1 MLDLAEAESL
11 FAELQALVALAETG
25 SMERAASDL
34 YLTPSAL
41 TRRIQRLELELGVV
55 LLDRH
60 FKPPKL
66 TRAGF
71 EVLEKSRAILTSLSD
86 LKTSTSG
93 AAIPVG
99 PFRLGL
105 SHALARPEISNVII
119 ELGKQFPLLQPSIG
133 NDISCQ
139 LLARLRLGELDG
151 ALVVLPTQTALPYDL
166 EGVTLAHDTMRVVQA
181 RTSAPANSSKCSEFY
196 RRHWVLNPAGCMV
209 REEIK
214 HRVERLGA
222 PLIVAAELHN
232 PDLQLS
238 LIAGNVGV
246 GMLRA
251 SSLRTHTLRNRLSV
265 IEHPNF
271 NISIRIAFF
280 RARHLG
286 PREQVALELQRILV
300 KHFEGASEAP
310 LRVVREDLLGRAAEH
325 PGRRQIPAAGSAH
338 NGRTRS
344 N

>member
-1 MLDLAEAESL
+1 L

-25 SMERAASDL
+25 SMERAANDL

-41 TRRIQRLELELGVV
+41 TRRIQRLELELGAV

-71 EVLEKSRAILTSLSD
+71 EVLEKSRVILTSLSE

-93 AAIPVG
+93 TAIPVG

-133 NDISCQ
+133 NDVSCQ
-139 LLARLRLGELDG
+139 LLERLRLGELDG
-151 ALVVLPTQTALPYDL
+151 ALVVLPREKILPDGL
-166 EGVTLAHDTMRVVQA
+166 EGVTLADDTMRVVQA
-181 RTSAPANSSKCSEFY
+181 RTSTRSGSWKCPEFY
-196 RRHWVLNPAGCMV
+196 RRNWVLNPAGCMV

-214 HRVERLGA
+214 NRVEGLGA
-222 PLIVAAELHN
+222 PLMVAAELHN

-246 GMLRA
+246 GLLQT
-251 SSLRTHTLRNRLSV
+251 SFLRTHSLRSRLRI

-286 PREQVALELQRILV
+286 TREQVAVELQRILV
-300 KHFEGASEAP
+300 KHFEGTSEAP
-310 LRVVREDLLGRAAEH
+310 
-325 PGRRQIPAAGSAH
+325 SK
-338 NGRTRS
+338 
-344 N
+344 

>member
-1 MLDLAEAESL
+1 L

-25 SMERAASDL
+25 SMERAANDL
-34 YLTPSAL
+34 YLTPSAF

-66 TRAGF
+66 TQAGF
-71 EVLEKSRAILTSLSD
+71 EVLEKSRAILASLSN
-86 LKTSTSG
+86 LKTSASG
-93 AAIPVG
+93 TTIPVG

-105 SHALARPEISNVII
+105 SHALARPEISKVII
-119 ELGKQFPLLQPSIG
+119 DLGKQFPLLQPSIG

-151 ALVVLPTQTALPYDL
+151 ALVVLPTEAALPQDL
-166 EGVTLAHDTMRVVQA
+166 QGVTLAHDAMRVVQA
-181 RTSAPANSSKCSEFY
+181 RTSAQPKSSKCSEFY
-196 RRHWVLNPAGCMV
+196 RRNWVLNPAGCMV

-214 HRVERLGA
+214 NRVERLGA
-222 PLIVAAELHN
+222 PLLVAAELHN

-246 GMLRA
+246 GMLGASFLRA
-251 SSLRTHTLRNRLSV
+251 HALRTRLSIV
-265 IEHPNF
+265 EHPNF

-286 PREQVALELQRILV
+286 TREQVAVELQRILV
-300 KHFEGASEAP
+300 KHFEDADEAP
-310 LRVVREDLLGRAAEH
+310 LRVILGNLVGRAAE
-325 PGRRQIPAAGSAH
+325 PSGRKATTS
-338 NGRTRS
+338 GRLGA
-344 N
+344 

>member
-1 MLDLAEAESL
+1 
-11 FAELQALVALAETG
+11 
-25 SMERAASDL
+25 
-34 YLTPSAL
+34 
-41 TRRIQRLELELGVV
+41 
-55 LLDRH
+55 
-60 FKPPKL
+60 
-66 TRAGF
+66 
-71 EVLEKSRAILTSLSD
+71 VLERSRAILTSLSD
-86 LKTSTSG
+86 LRTSTSG

-105 SHALARPEISNVII
+105 SHAVARPEISNVII

-151 ALVVLPTQTALPYDL
+151 ALVVLPTPTALPYDL

-222 PLIVAAELHN
+222 PLIIAAELHN

-300 KHFEGASEAP
+300 KHFETASEAP
-310 LRVVREDLLGRAAEH
+310 LRVVPEDPIGRAAEH
-325 PGRRQIPAAGSAH
+325 PGRRQVPAAGSAH
-338 NGRTRS
+338 NGRTQS

>member
-1 MLDLAEAESL
+1 L

-25 SMERAASDL
+25 SMERAANDL
-34 YLTPSAL
+34 CLTPSAL
-41 TRRIQRLELELGVV
+41 TRRIQRLELELDVV

-93 AAIPVG
+93 TAIPVG

-133 NDISCQ
+133 NDVSCQ
-139 LLARLRLGELDG
+139 LLDRLRLGELDG
-151 ALVVLPTQTALPYDL
+151 ALVVLPAEKILPEGL
-166 EGVTLAHDTMRVVQA
+166 EGVTLADDTMRVVQA
-181 RTSAPANSSKCSEFY
+181 RTSAKATSSKCPEFY
-196 RRHWVLNPAGCMV
+196 RRNWVLNPAGCMV
-209 REEIK
+209 REEIEN
-214 HRVERLGA
+214 RVERLGA
-222 PLIVAAELHN
+222 PLVVAAELHN

-246 GMLRA
+246 GMLQA
-251 SSLRTHTLRNRLSV
+251 SFLRTHSLRSRLSV

-271 NISIRIAFF
+271 NFAIRIAFF

-286 PREQVALELQRILV
+286 TREQVALELQRILV
-300 KHFEGASEAP
+300 KHFEGA
-310 LRVVREDLLGRAAEH
+310 R
-325 PGRRQIPAAGSAH
+325 
-338 NGRTRS
+338 
-344 N
+344 

>member
-1 MLDLAEAESL
+1 L
-11 FAELQALVALAETG
+11 FAELEALVAVAETG
-25 SMERAASDL
+25 SMERAANDL

-41 TRRIQRLELELGVV
+41 TRRIQRLEVELGVV

-66 TRAGF
+66 TPAGF
-71 EVLEKSRAILTSLSD
+71 EVLQKSRGILSSLSD
-86 LKTSTSG
+86 LKASTSG
-93 AAIPVG
+93 DTSPVG

-105 SHALARPEISNVII
+105 SHALARPDISRVII
-119 ELGKQFPLLQPSIG
+119 DLGKQFPLLQPSIS

-139 LLARLRLGELDG
+139 LLARLHVGELDG
-151 ALVVLPTQTALPYDL
+151 ALVVLPVETPLPHDL
-166 EGVTLAHDTMRVVQA
+166 EGVTLSVEAMRVVQA
-181 RTSAPANSSKCSEFY
+181 RTSAQPRSSKCSEFY
-196 RRHWVLNPAGCMV
+196 RRNWVLNPAGCMV

-214 HRVERLGA
+214 NRVERLGA
-222 PLIVAAELHN
+222 SLMVAAELHN

-251 SSLRTHTLRNRLSV
+251 SFLRTHPLRARLSI

-280 RARHLG
+280 RGRYLG
-286 PREQVALELQRILV
+286 TREQVALELQRTLV
-300 KHFEGASEAP
+300 KHFESASEVP
-310 LRVVREDLLGRAAEH
+310 LRVIRRIVAGRA
-325 PGRRQIPAAGSAH
+325 S
-338 NGRTRS
+338 
-344 N
+344 

>member
-1 MLDLAEAESL
+1 V
-11 FAELQALVALAETG
+11 FAELQALVAMAETG
-25 SMERAASDL
+25 SMERAANDL
-34 YLTPSAL
+34 CLTPSAL

-86 LKTSTSG
+86 LKTSTTG
-93 AAIPVG
+93 TTIPVG

-151 ALVVLPTQTALPYDL
+151 VVVVLPREKILPDGL
-166 EGVTLAHDTMRVVQA
+166 EGVTLAADTMQIVQA
-181 RTSAPANSSKCSEFY
+181 RTSAQPRSSKRSEFY
-196 RRHWVLNPAGCMV
+196 RRNWVLNPAGCMV
-209 REEIK
+209 RDEIQN
-214 HRVERLGA
+214 RVEQLGV
-222 PLIVAAELHN
+222 PLTVAAELHN

-238 LIAGNVGV
+238 LIAGDVGV
-246 GMLRA
+246 GMLQA
-251 SSLRTHTLRNRLSV
+251 SFLRTHALRSRLSIV
-265 IEHPNF
+265 EHPSF

-286 PREQVALELQRILV
+286 TREQVALELQRILV
-300 KHFEGASEAP
+300 KHFEGTSKARSEQF
-310 LRVVREDLLGRAAEH
+310 G
-325 PGRRQIPAAGSAH
+325 
-338 NGRTRS
+338 T
-344 N
+344 